1 MQKDSC
7 SAIMAAA
14 VVGAVAGAAVESEAE
29 AKLEQ
34 LWFVL
39 SLQQVPIEV
48 ELAVEGTHSMAATVA
63 TAGSNPE
70 LPAAAAEASL
80 LTAYSYTTESPSL
93 SVKD

>member
-1 MQKDSC
+1 M
-7 SAIMAAA
+7 
-14 VVGAVAGAAVESEAE
+14 
-29 AKLEQ
+29 
-34 LWFVL
+34 
-39 SLQQVPIEV
+39 PIEV
-48 ELAVEGTHSMAATVA
+48 ELAVEGTHSMAAAVA